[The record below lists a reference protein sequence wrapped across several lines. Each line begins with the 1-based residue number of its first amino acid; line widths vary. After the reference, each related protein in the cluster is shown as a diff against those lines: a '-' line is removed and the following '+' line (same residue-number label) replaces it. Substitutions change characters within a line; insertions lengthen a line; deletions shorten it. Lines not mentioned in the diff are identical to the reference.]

1 MRPERYTEQARDV
14 IAASQELAVKYHHSQ
29 WDVEHLFLALVKQEG
44 GIASQ
49 ILKHLGV
56 DATALQ
62 HRLEA
67 IMNNIPKTTGA
78 GVQLYPTP
86 RIIAVLDSADNEAR
100 QFKDQFI
107 AVEHILLAVA
117 GITNGETATVM
128 REFGLNKEKI
138 YKVVKEIRGGARVE
152 DPRAESKYRSLE
164 KYGRDLTELA
174 KEGKLDPVIGRD
186 DDIKRVMQI
195 LIRRTKNNPV
205 IIGEAGVGKTAIA
218 EGLAQKIASGDVPD
232 SLKNK
237 KVIALDMAALVAGSK
252 FRGEFEERLKAVMDE
267 VRQSSGEVVL
277 FIDEM
282 HTVVGAGAAEG
293 SIDASNMLKPALA
306 RGELRCIGATTLDE
320 YREHIEKDKAL
331 ERRLQPVFLEEPSVE
346 TTIEMLK
353 ALRPRYEAHHKIK
366 IADSALVAAAKLSKR
381 YIADRFLP
389 DKAIDLID
397 EAASKVHID
406 MESKPP
412 EIRQLDDK
420 IKHLQENEDSAA
432 QQEDFAKAAEYKS
445 ERLKIEL
452 ERNQKEA
459 VWRKELK
466 IDKPVDEETI
476 AELVSKWT
484 GIPVSRMLE
493 TEADKLIHMEERI
506 HDRLVDQNEA
516 VVAVSEAIRR
526 GRAGLKDPRRPVGS
540 FIFLGPTGVGKTEL
554 AKALAQFLFDDE
566 EAMIRIDMS
575 EYGEKHT
582 VSRLIGAPPG
592 YIGYEEAGHLTEAVR
607 RRPFRVLLFD
617 EIEKAHP
624 DVFNILLQVLED
636 GRLTDGHGRT
646 VDFRNTVIIMT
657 SNLGTEEFQ
666 KQAIGF
672 ARQEQVEDQRLRT
685 TIDAALKRTFR
696 PEFLN
701 RIDDII
707 IFKPLSEDDLRKII
721 DLLIAEVRRRLEE
734 REIKLELTDEA
745 KAFLLK
751 EGYEPVYGARPLR
764 RAIQRYVENPL
775 SNEILSG
782 KFKSGDKVLVSLD
795 ANKMVFTRVESE
807 GDKTVETATTSRK
820 KVKAKE

>member
-29 WDVEHLFLALVKQEG
+29 WDVEHLFLALIRQEG
-44 GIASQ
+44 GVASQ
-49 ILKHLGV
+49 IFKQLGV
-56 DATALQ
+56 NTEALQ

-67 IMNNIPKTTGA
+67 VLNNMPKATGG

-86 RIIAVLDSADNEAR
+86 RIIAVLDAADNESR

-107 AVEHILLAVA
+107 TVEHILLAVA
-117 GITNGETATVM
+117 GISNGETAAIM
-128 REFGLNKEKI
+128 KEFGLNKEKI
-138 YKVVKEIRGGARVE
+138 YQVVKEIRGGARVE

-174 KEGKLDPVIGRD
+174 SESKLDPVIGRD
-186 DDIKRVMQI
+186 EDIKRVMQI

-205 IIGEAGVGKTAIA
+205 VIGEAGVGKTAIA
-218 EGLAQKIASGDVPD
+218 EGLAQKIANGDVPD
-232 SLKNK
+232 SLRNK

-267 VRQSSGEVVL
+267 VRQSHGEVIL

-331 ERRLQPVFLEEPSVE
+331 ERRLQPVFVEEPSVE
-346 TTIEMLK
+346 ITIEMLK

-366 IADSALVAAAKLSKR
+366 IDDSALVAAARLSKR
-381 YIADRFLP
+381 YISDRFLP

-412 EIRQLDDK
+412 EIKELDDK
-420 IKHLQENEDSAA
+420 IKQLQDNEDAAA
-432 QQEDFAKAAEYKS
+432 QQEDFARAAEYKS
-445 ERLKIEL
+445 DRMKIEL
-452 ERNQKEA
+452 DRNEKEA
-459 VWRKELK
+459 KWRKELK

-493 TEADKLIHMEERI
+493 TEADKLLHMEERI

-516 VVAVSEAIRR
+516 VAAVSEAIRR

-566 EAMIRIDMS
+566 DAMIRIDMS

-582 VSRLIGAPPG
+582 VSRLVGAPPG
-592 YIGYEEAGHLTEAVR
+592 YIGYEEAGQLTESVR

-624 DVFNILLQVLED
+624 DVFNLLLQVLED

-646 VDFRNTVIIMT
+646 VDFRNSVIIMT

-672 ARQEQVEDQRLRT
+672 GRQDKSEDQRLKSS
-685 TIDAALKRTFR
+685 IDGALKRTFR

-701 RIDDII
+701 RVDDII
-707 IFKPLSEDDLRKII
+707 IFKPLSEEDLKQII
-721 DLLIAEVRRRLEE
+721 DLLIAEVQKRLDE
-734 REIKLELTDEA
+734 RDIKLELDEPA
-745 KAFLLK
+745 RGFLLR
-751 EGYEPVYGARPLR
+751 EGFEPAYGARPLR
-764 RAIQRYVENPL
+764 RAIQRYIENPL
-775 SNEILSG
+775 SNQILSG
-782 KFKSGDKVLVSLD
+782 RFKNGDSVVVGLKGNELTFSMATGTGDK
-795 ANKMVFTRVESE
+795 SE
-807 GDKTVETATTSRK
+807 DKGGSRK
-820 KVKAKE
+820 KAKTRE